1 VVYDAPN
8 ALSLDVY
15 RAQGARGPA
24 PVVLFFYGG
33 TWSEGEREYY
43 RFVGESLSSHG
54 VAVLVPDYRKAPAHP
69 FPEFMVD
76 AASAAAWAKAHAAEF
91 GGDPARIHLMGHS
104 AGAHMAA
111 LLATDPRY
119 LARWQL
125 RPRDFA
131 SVIGL
136 SGPYDFLPIR
146 ERKVQRVF
154 PD

>member
-54 VAVLVPDYRKAPAHP
+54 AAV
-69 FPEFMVD
+69 
-76 AASAAAWAKAHAAEF
+76 
-91 GGDPARIHLMGHS
+91 
-104 AGAHMAA
+104 
-111 LLATDPRY
+111 LATDPRY

-154 PD
+154 PDQSR